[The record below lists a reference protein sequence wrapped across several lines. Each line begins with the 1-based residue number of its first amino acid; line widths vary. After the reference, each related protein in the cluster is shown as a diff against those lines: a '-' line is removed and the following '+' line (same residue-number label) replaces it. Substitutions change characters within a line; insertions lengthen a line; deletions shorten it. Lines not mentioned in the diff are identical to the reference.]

1 MFTPKQRQLMLKV
14 VLSLVLGA
22 PFILNAQIHHV
33 VLDAGHGGKDPGAVA
48 FNTQEKDVALSV
60 TLKVGKLIEKH
71 LPTVEVSY
79 TRETDK
85 FVELFQRA
93 KIANSQEADFFI
105 SIHANAASNESARGT
120 ETFVLGLH
128 RNDANLEVV
137 RRENAVISLE
147 GGYEQ
152 EYVDITSPEAQIL
165 LELHQ
170 QNYLDQSIQL
180 ASLVETR
187 FINHAGLKSRGV
199 KQAGFLVL
207 YKTSMPS
214 VLIELGFLTHREEC
228 VFLASETGQNILAES
243 IFFAFRDFVEKN
255 ASNDQGKAIEPE
267 TTHRIEEMDNTPSV
281 GSGTT
286 YKVQLFAT
294 GKELPSNHAIY
305 SVFNSITT
313 EAIGSLSRILTES
326 TSSKAEALRWIG
338 QANAAG
344 YEDAYIVTDLN
355 GIRQ

>member
-1 MFTPKQRQLMLKV
+1 M
-14 VLSLVLGA
+14 
-22 PFILNAQIHHV
+22 
-33 VLDAGHGGKDPGAVA
+33 
-48 FNTQEKDVALSV
+48 
-60 TLKVGKLIEKH
+60 
-71 LPTVEVSY
+71 
-79 TRETDK
+79 
-85 FVELFQRA
+85 
-93 KIANSQEADFFI
+93 
-105 SIHANAASNESARGT
+105 
-120 ETFVLGLH
+120 
-128 RNDANLEVV
+128 
-137 RRENAVISLE
+137 
-147 GGYEQ
+147 
-152 EYVDITSPEAQIL
+152 DITSPEAQIL

-180 ASLVETR
+180 ASLVENR

-255 ASNDQGKAIEPE
+255 TTSNDGQTTEYKTTNRNEEP
-267 TTHRIEEMDNTPSV
+267 DNSPST

-305 SVFNSITT
+305 SVFHSITI
-313 EAIGSLSRILTES
+313 EAAGSLSRILTES
-326 TSSKAEALRWIG
+326 TSSKTQALRWVE
-338 QANAAG
+338 QAKAAG
-344 YEDAYIVTDLN
+344 YEDAYMVTYLD

>member
-14 VLSLVLGA
+14 VLFHVLST
-22 PFILNAQIHHV
+22 PFILSGQIQHV

-71 LPTVEVSY
+71 LSTVEVSY

-93 KIANSQEADFFI
+93 KIANSKEADFFI

-180 ASLVETR
+180 ASLVEKR
-187 FINHAGLKSRGV
+187 FFNHAGLKSRGV

-255 ASNDQGKAIEPE
+255 ASDNNERAIDHNTKKQNE
-267 TTHRIEEMDNTPSV
+267 RMDNTTSID
-281 GSGTT
+281 SSTT

-294 GKELPSNHAIY
+294 GKELPDNHAVY
-305 SVFNSITT
+305 SIFNSITIET
-313 EAIGSLSRILTES
+313 IGSLSRVLTES
-326 TSSKAEALRWIG
+326 TPSKTEAIGWIG
-338 QANAAG
+338 QAKAAG
-344 YEDAYIVTDLN
+344 YEDAYLITYLN